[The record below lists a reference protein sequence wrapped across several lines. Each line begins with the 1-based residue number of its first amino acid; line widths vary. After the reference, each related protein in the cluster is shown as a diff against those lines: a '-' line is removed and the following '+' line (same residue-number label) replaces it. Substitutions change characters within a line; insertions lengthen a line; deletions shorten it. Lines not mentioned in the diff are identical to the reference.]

1 MSDWADL
8 LDDPRTIRAIFGDAP
23 SLDQVEL
30 HSVVLDGPAVKLHI
44 ELAESEFPVEP
55 PKKHRWPIQH
65 WHEAGF
71 NRAYFFLLCSAVRSL
86 EIRGLETD
94 PTFDLS
100 IERED
105 GLLRVSGGTEQMS
118 VDIRSEFL
126 MVTSDSVKAYQRR
139 DPPVL

>member
-55 PKKHRWPIQH
+55 PKK

-100 IERED
+100 VERED

-126 MVTSDSVKAYQRR
+126 MVTSDSVKAYPRR

>member
-30 HSVVLDGPAVKLHI
+30 NSVVLDGPAVKLHI

-55 PKKHRWPIQH
+55 PEKWR
-65 WHEAGF
+65 EAGF
-71 NRAYFFLLCSAVRSL
+71 NRAYIFLLCLAVRSL

-105 GLLRVSGGTEQMS
+105 GLLRVSGGTDQMS

-126 MVTSDSVKAYQRR
+126 RVTSDSVKAYQRR
-139 DPPVL
+139 DDPVL

>member
-8 LDDPRTIRAIFGDAP
+8 LDDPRTIRAIFGEAP

-30 HSVVLDGPAVKLHI
+30 NSVVLDGLAVKLQI
-44 ELAESEFPVEP
+44 TFAESEFPVEP
-55 PKKHRWPIQH
+55 PEKWREQ
-65 WHEAGF
+65 GF
-71 NRAYFFLLCSAVRSL
+71 NRACIFLRCSAVRSL

-126 MVTSDSVKAYQRR
+126 MVTCDSVKACQRR